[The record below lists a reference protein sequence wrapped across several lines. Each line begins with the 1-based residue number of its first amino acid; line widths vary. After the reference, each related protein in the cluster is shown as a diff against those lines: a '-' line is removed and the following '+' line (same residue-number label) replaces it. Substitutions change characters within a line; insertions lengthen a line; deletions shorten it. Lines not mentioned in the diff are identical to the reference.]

1 MTRKSAWS
9 SQAGQVTMIEII
21 RDNPA
26 TFGLIAVILA
36 VFIIDF
42 ISCLFLSTCRV
53 LMILFAQVN
62 QLVWEGEAWRLFTAM
77 FVHADIIHLLSN
89 VLFLLI
95 YGLRLEELKGSR
107 WVLLTFILSG
117 FAGNVLSLIIMRPD
131 IISLGASGA
140 VFGLLG
146 ALLVLLAKKYPS
158 QAKSMIFLAIIFFII
173 TISVNTN
180 VFAHFGGLIT
190 GAFIMFIDFQ
200 RQERYRRTK
209 RIIP

>member
-209 RIIP
+209 RILP